1 MGLGIQGGGVGIA
14 RFLSGAG
21 AIVTVTDIKPK
32 EELASSIEKLKGCK
46 NIAYVFNTHRP
57 EDFTKADM
65 VIKNPAAPWSNKY
78 IKMAVEN
85 KVSIEMDSSLFFKL
99 CRNDIIGVTG
109 TKGKTTTSALIYEIL
124 KNAGKNVMK
133 AGVGRISVL
142 DKLNDLKKDTIVVFE
157 LSSWRLSALGRAK
170 LSPKIAVITNIYPDH
185 LNYYKTMEEYVDD
198 KKIIFAHQTKDDWCV
213 INWDDP
219 AISHFEPEIRAN
231 LIKVSGSKIT
241 NGRAVYINDGAIYI
255 NNGIDEKKV
264 IDIANIKLRGAH
276 NLGNIMAAIA
286 VGNIYSVD
294 VKNMRKVLERFSGVV
309 HRLEFVRELG
319 GVQYYNDTSATTPES
334 AINGLNSFSEPVIL
348 ICGGSDKKLNLTE
361 FGREIV
367 KKTKAVIFL
376 KGPATDKIISAIRE
390 NLPTEEKEKE
400 FEIVDSMYRAVE
412 LARAQA
418 QSGDVILL
426 SPGAASF
433 GMFQNEFDRGDKFK
447 EAVKG
452 LK

>member
-1 MGLGIQGGGVGIA
+1 
-14 RFLSGAG
+14 
-21 AIVTVTDIKPK
+21 
-32 EELASSIEKLKGCK
+32 
-46 NIAYVFNTHRP
+46 
-57 EDFTKADM
+57 
-65 VIKNPAAPWSNKY
+65 
-78 IKMAVEN
+78 
-85 KVSIEMDSSLFFKL
+85 
-99 CRNDIIGVTG
+99 
-109 TKGKTTTSALIYEIL
+109 
-124 KNAGKNVMK
+124 
-133 AGVGRISVL
+133 
-142 DKLNDLKKDTIVVFE
+142 
-157 LSSWRLSALGRAK
+157 
-170 LSPKIAVITNIYPDH
+170 
-185 LNYYKTMEEYVDD
+185 
-198 KKIIFAHQTKDDWCV
+198 
-213 INWDDP
+213 
-219 AISHFEPEIRAN
+219 
-231 LIKVSGSKIT
+231 
-241 NGRAVYINDGAIYI
+241 
-255 NNGIDEKKV
+255 V